1 MCKNIC
7 ATSSRPTYSY
17 FLSFPHS
24 LSTTLSPSYGLSLAM
39 FILLLS
45 FCISTNASMRL
56 FSVHLTI
63 LTSCLCYMISF
74 YIFHRYHAFVLLI
87 ILYVYIYIY
96 MHIYTSYI
104 LNTSYYIVQIRRGNL
119 LLYARGPSISLLIE
133 LIDEKDQG

>member
-1 MCKNIC
+1 MCKIIC

-45 FCISTNASMRL
+45 VLYQHKCFNAPLQCSPY
-56 FSVHLTI
+56 HIDI
-63 LTSCLCYMISF
+63 LPLLYDQLLHFPSLSCLCSTYNI
-74 YIFHRYHAFVLLI
+74 VC
-87 ILYVYIYIY
+87 IY